1 MLTGF
6 NLTKQLQQQLF
17 SEIDAHKKGYISE
30 NDWILAFSQFNW
42 AQQLMIELQNAM
54 EVAFTD
60 IDSAYEHFL

>member
-42 AQQLMIELQNAM
+42 A
-54 EVAFTD
+54 
-60 IDSAYEHFL
+60 